1 MFVGGT
7 VATIKRQDRK
17 HQTSVTTPAEEHLH
31 TIVFYSPD
39 MDFCLSL
46 QLLLQD
52 RYNVVTTTDADML
65 LMMVRTFEPNLVIV
79 DGVPTER
86 MRNRIEK
93 MKSEFPH
100 LHVMFFYVHRIGDRH
115 YRDIIWKS
123 VDAAFSKPVDLA
135 EVTDRIQKLVECES

>member
-1 MFVGGT
+1 M
-7 VATIKRQDRK
+7 VATKQQKKAPK
-17 HQTSVTTPAEEHLH
+17 HGSSVQPDEQLH

-46 QLLLQD
+46 QLLFQD

-79 DGVPTER
+79 DGIPTER

-100 LHVMFFYVHRIGDRH
+100 LHVMFFYVHRIGDKR
-115 YRDIIWKS
+115 YREAMWKS

-135 EVTDRIQKLVECES
+135 EVTERIQSLVEAES